1 MNTFDD
7 RKKAFESKYANDAEM
22 QFKVM
27 AKRNKFVGLWAA
39 ELLGKSGNDA
49 ENYAM
54 EVIKSDMEEAGD
66 EDVIRKVKGDL
77 GNLATDEE
85 IRAKLNEC
93 YGKAMD
99 DLAACLCLLLCTTS
113 LALLSCRNFV
123 KEGRYDTRNA
133 TRFIL
138 WAERNRYVNCAVLF
152 SNAAARYKD
161 FSRA

>member
-49 ENYAM
+49 ENYAK

-66 EDVIRKVKGDL
+66 EDVFRKIQADLKGHNISD
-77 GNLATDEE
+77 DE
-85 IRAKLNEC
+85 IRNKMKEFSEKAKTE
-93 YGKAMD
+93 
-99 DLAACLCLLLCTTS
+99 
-113 LALLSCRNFV
+113 
-123 KEGRYDTRNA
+123 
-133 TRFIL
+133 FI
-138 WAERNRYVNCAVLF
+138 
-152 SNAAARYKD
+152 
-161 FSRA
+161 

>member
-1 MNTFDD
+1 MDTFEN

-22 QFKVM
+22 QFKAM

-49 ENYAM
+49 ENYAK

-66 EDVIRKVKGDL
+66 EDVIRKVKRDL

-93 YGKAMD
+93 YGKVMD
-99 DLAACLCLLLCTTS
+99 ELAT
-113 LALLSCRNFV
+113 
-123 KEGRYDTRNA
+123 
-133 TRFIL
+133 
-138 WAERNRYVNCAVLF
+138 
-152 SNAAARYKD
+152 
-161 FSRA
+161 

>member
-39 ELLGKSGNDA
+39 GRWFLLGKSGDDA
-49 ENYAM
+49 ENYAK

-66 EDVIRKVKGDL
+66 EDVIRKVKSDL

-99 DLAACLCLLLCTTS
+99 ELAA
-113 LALLSCRNFV
+113 
-123 KEGRYDTRNA
+123 
-133 TRFIL
+133 
-138 WAERNRYVNCAVLF
+138 
-152 SNAAARYKD
+152 
-161 FSRA
+161 

>member
-1 MNTFDD
+1 MALTKTPVCDFG
-7 RKKAFESKYANDAEM
+7 KKAEN
-22 QFKVM
+22 FKL
-27 AKRNKFVGLWAA
+27 KSINKEVITLSDIKGEKATLIMFICNHCPYVKAVTKDIVEDCKKLKDIGINSVAICA
-39 ELLGKSGNDA
+39 NDA

-99 DLAACLCLLLCTTS
+99 DLAA
-113 LALLSCRNFV
+113 
-123 KEGRYDTRNA
+123 
-133 TRFIL
+133 
-138 WAERNRYVNCAVLF
+138 
-152 SNAAARYKD
+152 
-161 FSRA
+161 

>member
-39 ELLGKSGNDA
+39 ELLGKFGNDA

-66 EDVIRKVKGDL
+66 EDVFRKVKKDFE
-77 GNLATDEE
+77 NSAINIDDSE
-85 IRAKLNEC
+85 IRNQ
-93 YGKAMD
+93 M
-99 DLAACLCLLLCTTS
+99 S
-113 LALLSCRNFV
+113 LAL
-123 KEGRYDTRNA
+123 
-133 TRFIL
+133 
-138 WAERNRYVNCAVLF
+138 ERAK
-152 SNAAARYKD
+152 KD
-161 FSRA
+161 FQ

>member
-54 EVIKSDMEEAGD
+54 
-66 EDVIRKVKGDL
+66 
-77 GNLATDEE
+77 
-85 IRAKLNEC
+85 
-93 YGKAMD
+93 
-99 DLAACLCLLLCTTS
+99 
-113 LALLSCRNFV
+113 
-123 KEGRYDTRNA
+123 
-133 TRFIL
+133 
-138 WAERNRYVNCAVLF
+138 
-152 SNAAARYKD
+152 
-161 FSRA
+161 